1 MEYTIPDKLRLLE
14 RYKLADKFDAAL
26 AEFIKGGDRKDL
38 LALLDVWLEAKQVLS
53 EPAHPWLP
61 PDPRWQEHTPGHPMP
76 CDPDTLVHVLVRE
89 DRWPKTWS
97 ESEAHP
103 AKHWDWRLG
112 ARWLNWGLGS
122 YRAECRAIV
131 AWRPA

>member
-1 MEYTIPDKLRLLE
+1 MEDTIPDRLRLLE
-14 RYKLADKFDAAL
+14 RHKLADKFDA
-26 AEFIKGGDRKDL
+26 
-38 LALLDVWLEAKQVLS
+38 KQVLA
-53 EPAHPWLP
+53 EPWPP
-61 PDPRWQEHTPGHPMP
+61 PDPRWQEHIPGHPMP

-89 DRWPKTWS
+89 DRWSKTWS

-122 YRAECRAIV
+122 YNAERRAIV